1 MFIVANRI
9 PVAQEWQGE
18 FENRFRKRV
27 GEIDKQ
33 PGFVSMQI
41 LKPISED
48 APYVVFTT
56 WQDENAFN
64 EWIKSEDFKIS
75 HQNPLPREAFTGKP
89 VMEKHQVVISTK

>member
-9 PVAQEWQGE
+9 PVTLEWQSE

-48 APYVVFTT
+48 APYIVLTS
-56 WQDENAFN
+56 W
-64 EWIKSEDFKIS
+64 
-75 HQNPLPREAFTGKP
+75 H
-89 VMEKHQVVISTK
+89 TKALLTNGLKVKTLK